1 MATVEKVLAKRT
13 LCINVKNGMAALKK
27 MHKALEYL

>member
-13 LCINVKNGMAALKK
+13 LCINVKNGMNADGTDKVK
-27 MHKALEYL
+27 GYS